1 MANPEDL
8 AILWAFFGGLRCVL
22 TRLEGGW
29 QIRIEDRRHTI
40 KSYVAPTSEEALR
53 LADQWLRDCDGGTL
67 PAA

>member
-22 TRLEGGW
+22 TPLDAGW
-29 QIRIEDRRHTI
+29 QIRLEDGRHTV
-40 KSYVAPTSEEALR
+40 KSYVAATSDEALR
-53 LADQWLRDCDGGTL
+53 LADQWLRDFAGGTL